1 MKEKTLS
8 IIKPDGVRKNIIGE
22 ILKRFENQGLKIKAL
37 KMVCLSK
44 KEAEVFYAIH
54 KEKIFFDGLI
64 DFMSRCPVVVS
75 VLEGENAIAKNRE
88 MIGDTNAAIETI
100 RKDFETVDQGNTVHG
115 SDSLESAKTEVNY
128 FFPELEEL
136 FVF

>member
-22 ILKRFENQGLKIKAL
+22 ILERFENQGLKIKAL